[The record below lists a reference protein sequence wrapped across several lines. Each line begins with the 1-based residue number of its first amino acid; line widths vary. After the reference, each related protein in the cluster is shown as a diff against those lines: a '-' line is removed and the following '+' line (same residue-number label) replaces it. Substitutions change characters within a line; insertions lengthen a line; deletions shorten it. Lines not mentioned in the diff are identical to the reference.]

1 MIRSSLPPPVAPGA
15 DGSVPFKI
23 FVCGPPPMMRSLA
36 GEKKS
41 PSEQGELTGLLSQLG
56 YDAKAVF
63 KY

>member
-1 MIRSSLPPPVAPGA
+1 MSAGA

-23 FVCGPPPMMRSLA
+23 FVCGPPPMVRALA

-41 PSEQGELTGLLSQLG
+41 PSDQGPLAGVLAALG
-56 YDAKAVF
+56 YDAKAVY